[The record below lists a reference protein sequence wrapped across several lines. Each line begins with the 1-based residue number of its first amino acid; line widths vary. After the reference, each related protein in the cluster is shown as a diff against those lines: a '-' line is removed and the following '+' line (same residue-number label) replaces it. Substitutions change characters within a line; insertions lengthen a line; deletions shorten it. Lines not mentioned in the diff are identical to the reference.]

1 MVVPVLSYSGEAIVG
16 VKEAASIAIAGGS
29 IYNMSNSNSG
39 AGDKSLNED
48 LIDDDK
54 GGGGKTK
61 VNYGEQFTKGKN
73 GRKELKPEI

>member
-1 MVVPVLSYSGEAIVG
+1 
-16 VKEAASIAIAGGS
+16 
-29 IYNMSNSNSG
+29 MSNSNSG
-39 AGDKSLNED
+39 ARDKSLNED

>member
-16 VKEAASIAIAGGS
+16 VKEAASIALQVALFI
-29 IYNMSNSNSG
+29 IMSNSNSG
-39 AGDKSLNED
+39 ARDKSLNED